1 MLTKTTYEKATFS
14 QVQEFFPHYAEENQD
29 FKVLFETCFATEKP
43 HDYLVVH
50 GQVKCR
56 DFLGDIACSRAFHR
70 PYSIYGFES
79 NIPEWEKQHSFWIN
93 YPYLRVTFPS
103 VKNKKNFLGN
113 FDHILR
119 LFRFPWVTDDGIRSY
134 LNLETNQCLVPLC
147 RSATPMYISLFTFLI
162 KIAAQPIQEHDE
174 LLVATINGD
183 VPKFVGLFKS
193 IFNNKD
199 ASYFDRVDLNI
210 FKYTSYIA
218 FYSTLGTQFGYLS
231 QYKDNINYLHNNSGF
246 FSQFSKSNYSHNS
259 SMFRRI
265 IGTIL
270 TKCEEPVPF
279 VFDVLPDEELAKLTS
294 HKTTFVNEKGV
305 TFNINGCLVTKQE
318 KEKIPNHKKKSYVK
332 QSTLNVFENFDDDT
346 PMSMQNEGALA
357 QAINAGNAMQQPQE
371 AEMSIS
377 PPDGF

>member
-14 QVQEFFPHYAEENQD
+14 QVQESFPHYAEEGQD
-29 FKVLFETCFATEKP
+29 FKVFFETCFSTEKP
-43 HDYLVVH
+43 HNYLVVH

-56 DFLGDIACSRAFHR
+56 DFLGDIACSRAFHHA
-70 PYSIYGFES
+70 YSIYGFES
-79 NIPEWEKQHSFWIN
+79 NIPEWEKQHGLCTS

-103 VKNKKNFLGN
+103 VKHKKNFLSN

-134 LNLETNQCLVPLC
+134 LNLETNQCLVSLY

-174 LLVATINGD
+174 LLVAAINED
-183 VPKFVGLFKS
+183 VPKFVGLFKT

-210 FKYTSYIA
+210 FKYTSYIVSYA
-218 FYSTLGTQFGYLS
+218 TLGTPFGYLS

-259 SMFRRI
+259 SLFRRI

-305 TFNINGCLVTKQE
+305 AFRVNGALVTKQE
-318 KEKIPNHKKKSYVK
+318 QEKPPAYKKKIYVK
-332 QSTLNVFENFDDDT
+332 QSTMDVLEDFLGGQ
-346 PMSMQNEGALA
+346 PMTEVIAQPVEG
-357 QAINAGNAMQQPQE
+357 
-371 AEMSIS
+371 
-377 PPDGF
+377 F